1 LKSTGPCV
9 CRSDVGFRI
18 PLTAVQASRDSGRIA
33 PLDQDR
39 WTKEVSQATCAYQK
53 LNPTILMMKSAEDRP
68 SNELAKPLDRPTAWR
83 ILVQRQVRSAFV
95 VIAGVGRSDPA
106 QMALAED
113 NRMIKA
119 LPADRAD
126 QSFRIPVLPR

>member
-1 LKSTGPCV
+1 MSFTNQRHVVITK
-9 CRSDVGFRI
+9 
-18 PLTAVQASRDSGRIA
+18 QASGTTKIDPLMAAFNAIA
-33 PLDQDR
+33 LMSTNPC
-39 WTKEVSQATCAYQK
+39 CAYQK

-68 SNELAKPLDRPTAWR
+68 SNELAKPLDWPTARR

-119 LPADRAD
+119 LPADRTD

>member
-1 LKSTGPCV
+1 MAKPLPEKLNPAWAAAVKHMLATPLHPKKAVKKDKPKSRQPK
-9 CRSDVGFRI
+9 
-18 PLTAVQASRDSGRIA
+18 A
-33 PLDQDR
+33 
-39 WTKEVSQATCAYQK
+39 CAYQK

-68 SNELAKPLDRPTAWR
+68 SNELAKPLDRPTARR